1 MFASSCYV
9 IALRHL
15 VQTFQLLGPDSF
27 YACYFP
33 ENEWFKLQVASV
45 VNFFRNNGYPVE
57 MDVMNSCELSS
68 GPTRW
73 AEQQIRRAR
82 NVLIFLSPG
91 LLRLSGVDEDD
102 PETHQVNENYP
113 NSPC

>member
-1 MFASSCYV
+1 
-9 IALRHL
+9 
-15 VQTFQLLGPDSF
+15 
-27 YACYFP
+27 
-33 ENEWFKLQVASV
+33 
-45 VNFFRNNGYPVE
+45 
-57 MDVMNSCELSS
+57 MNSCELSC